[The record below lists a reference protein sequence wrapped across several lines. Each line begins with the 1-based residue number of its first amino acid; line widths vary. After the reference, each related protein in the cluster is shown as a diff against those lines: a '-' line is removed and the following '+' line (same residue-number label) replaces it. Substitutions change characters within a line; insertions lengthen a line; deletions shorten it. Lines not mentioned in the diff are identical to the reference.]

1 MTEAILE
8 APTSSEK
15 LESELNFQPSG
26 WRRLPLI
33 GAVFPSAPARWWFAR
48 LFRTRSKS
56 DLSKVPLYPG
66 A

>member
-8 APTSSEK
+8 APASSEK
-15 LESELNFQPSG
+15 LQSELNFQPSG

-33 GAVFPSAPARWWFAR
+33 GAVFQRSPARWWFAR
-48 LFRTRSKS
+48 LSRARSKS

>member
-1 MTEAILE
+1 MTEAIVQ

-15 LESELNFQPSG
+15 LESELNLQPSG
-26 WRRLPLI
+26 WRCLALI
-33 GAVFPSAPARWWFAR
+33 SAVFQSAPARWWFAR
-48 LFRTRSKS
+48 LSRTRSNS